1 VGHPNGAP
9 QIPPLRFHGKPGQ
22 VAPVGMTNRR
32 GLLKRGRQL
41 LGRDAS
47 SIDKSRCRNVRI
59 KRTKRTKSGK
69 ERGPARSGYSAK
81 AAGPLEPLLPGPSR
95 LASPSYGVAFPK
107 LSKLLNQENALGAPC
122 LRGELC
128 SPQAAPSRGA
138 PMMRTSV
145 IRHFDVTLPFASP
158 KSLGWQALFFFGGWR
173 RCTGKAHRCKAKQ
186 SRRGKT
192 APAFECY
199 SHISTVFGR
208 HQEG

>member
-1 VGHPNGAP
+1 
-9 QIPPLRFHGKPGQ
+9 
-22 VAPVGMTNRR
+22 
-32 GLLKRGRQL
+32 
-41 LGRDAS
+41 
-47 SIDKSRCRNVRI
+47 VRI

-158 KSLGWQALFFFGGWR
+158 KSLGWQALFFLVVGGDARVKRTGARLSRVVVAKRLR
-173 RCTGKAHRCKAKQ
+173 RLNVTPTLVRFLVGIKRV
-186 SRRGKT
+186 RG
-192 APAFECY
+192 F
-199 SHISTVFGR
+199 IW
-208 HQEG
+208 